1 MVEGSHAGE
10 SEGVPTNKED
20 DDSNMLVPDSEFEE
34 LLKQF
39 SLRLQ
44 AVHNIPQNSSMLSS
58 ARSSRFLKLRP
69 NVSNDWLHSIRE
81 RCKNLSPPSGTE
93 TNSLEPRDDSHQSQ
107 TTTEQLNQ
115 SESATI

>member
-1 MVEGSHAGE
+1 MEDRGLNGGDSHVGEGEEMS
-10 SEGVPTNKED
+10 TNNKED
-20 DDSNMLVPDSEFEE
+20 DDLNMLVPDSEFEE

-69 NVSNDWLHSIRE
+69 NVSNDWLH
-81 RCKNLSPPSGTE
+81 
-93 TNSLEPRDDSHQSQ
+93 
-107 TTTEQLNQ
+107 
-115 SESATI
+115 